1 MDKRYLFFISLFCF
15 VATTIFANEENS
27 PDITEELEMAI
38 EAESGNA
45 PLFAGDSL
53 LFLPESLEMDV
64 DSLLNSWHARYF
76 TGKYAD
82 CIEGFAAPEISDSTY
97 IERLKRLPRIIE
109 MRYNQQVKDCIS
121 LYVNCRGRL
130 LRYILGMAD
139 HYFPMIEEILD
150 QHGLPIELK
159 YLAAVE
165 SALNPTAVSRMG
177 ATGMWQFMLRTGKV
191 YGLEINSLVD
201 ERRDPVKAT
210 HAACRYF
217 KDMYQIYGDWNLV
230 MASYNCGPGNVN
242 KAIRRA
248 GGKTDFWD
256 IYPYLPRETRSY
268 VPLFI
273 AVNYAMNYYCE
284 HNICPAQTNL
294 PASTDTIMVS
304 DMLHLAQLSE
314 TLNIPIDQL
323 RALNPQFR
331 RDIVPGN
338 QRPFAVTLPTQ
349 TTYQFIALQDTIF
362 KHRAG
367 ELLPIG
373 GSDVAMA
380 SMGASSPDV
389 LTHIVKRNETLGK
402 IARDYGVKVND
413 IMSWNDMRSTNLSIG
428 KRLRIYTSGGPK
440 PANAQKPKPPTTQPA
455 QAAQTTPAAKA
466 TEPSNS
472 TAGSTTYKV
481 KSGDSLY
488 TIAKATGTT
497 IEKLK
502 SHNSLT
508 STKLKI
514 GQILK
519 IPKG

>member
-1 MDKRYLFFISLFCF
+1 MDKKHLFLISLFF
-15 VATTIFANEENS
+15 FFATNLSANEETLPNLPEEFEFTPNS
-27 PDITEELEMAI
+27 DNTT
-38 EAESGNA
+38 S
-45 PLFAGDSL
+45 FVGDSL
-53 LFLPESLEMDV
+53 TLIPESLEMDV

-76 TGKYAD
+76 TGKYTD
-82 CIEGFAAPEISDSTY
+82 CLDSNDAPEVSDSTY
-97 IERLKRLPRIIE
+97 IERLNRLPRIIK
-109 MRYNQQVKDCIS
+109 MTYNQQVKDYIS
-121 LYVNCRGRL
+121 LYVNRRSRL

-256 IYPYLPRETRSY
+256 IYPYLPRETRNY
-268 VPLFI
+268 VPFFI

-294 PASTDTIMVS
+294 PASTDTIMVNE
-304 DMLHLAQLSE
+304 MLHLAQLSE
-314 TLNIPIDQL
+314 TLNISIDQL

-338 QRPFAVTLPTQ
+338 QRPFAINLPSQ
-349 TTYQFIALQDTIF
+349 AAYQFITLQDTIF
-362 KHRAG
+362 KHRAN

-373 GSDVAMA
+373 DNDVTMA
-380 SMGASSPDV
+380 SIGASTPDV
-389 LTHIVKRNETLGK
+389 LTHVVKKNETLGK

-413 IMSWNDMRSTNLSIG
+413 IMSWNDMKTTNLSIG
-428 KRLRIYTSGGPK
+428 KRLRIYTSGGPR
-440 PANAQKPKPPTTQPA
+440 PASTQKPTTQTAPTA
-455 QAAQTTPAAKA
+455 QAPKA
-466 TEPSNS
+466 T
-472 TAGSTTYKV
+472 GSTSPATYKV

-488 TIAKATGTT
+488 TIAKASGTT
-497 IEKLK
+497 VEKLK
-502 SHNSLT
+502 SHNNLT
-508 STKLKI
+508 STKLKV